1 METHRQP
8 TLIVFY
14 DGWCELCRRAVRL
27 TRRWDWLGRITFAN
41 LRDEEVVAAYG
52 LDASRA
58 AAAVH
63 AYRTD
68 RDKWYTGARAM
79 LELAKRVPVYWP
91 FALVL
96 AIGIRLGV
104 AAPLYAW
111 VARNRRITP
120 IGHCEVD
127 TCRLADTPTTQA
139 SLNEDPPK

>member
-1 METHRQP
+1 MEKHREP

-14 DGWCELCRRAVRL
+14 DGWCELCRRTVRW

-41 LRDEEVVAAYG
+41 LRDGAVVAAYG

-63 AYRTD
+63 AYQPD
-68 RDKWYTGARAM
+68 RHQWYAGAQAM

-104 AAPLYAW
+104 AAPLYDW
-111 VARNRRITP
+111 VARSRRITP
-120 IGHCEVD
+120 VGHCEAGV
-127 TCRLADTPTTQA
+127 CRPADAPATQV
-139 SLNEDPPK
+139 SLKGESP